1 MPCAFAHLAL
11 TEALPQHLQAG
22 TFPYDGVK
30 LPNGTKYPYSLW
42 DSRIQVGAASNA
54 RALSC
59 SPRALGIHP
68 RTYRAISSRTS
79 LCHWTLTT
87 MTLATSTRSWCAGSA
102 WLRMTDTTGFT
113 TSAGMA
119 GQSARDLQGSAPA
132 VPSMVRA
139 STTARALRPESA
151 PCVGHPT
158 DLSVNCVAGAH
169 ISCGR
174 TKRLRWRWRPSS
186 LRARMHCRRCR
197 SCSLYSSVCNSVL
210 LQCELLRPFQ
220 IAGSVQGISE

>member
-1 MPCAFAHLAL
+1 MPATPRDGAAIELIGLCKSVTAWLATL
-11 TEALPQHLQAG
+11 HKASSRLRLFQAARVHIAVRIRSSHTDGGIPQHLQAG

-87 MTLATSTRSWCAGSA
+87 MTLATSTRSWCACSA

-119 GQSARDLQGSAPA
+119 GQ
-132 VPSMVRA
+132 
-139 STTARALRPESA
+139 
-151 PCVGHPT
+151 
-158 DLSVNCVAGAH
+158 
-169 ISCGR
+169 
-174 TKRLRWRWRPSS
+174 
-186 LRARMHCRRCR
+186 
-197 SCSLYSSVCNSVL
+197 
-210 LQCELLRPFQ
+210 
-220 IAGSVQGISE
+220 